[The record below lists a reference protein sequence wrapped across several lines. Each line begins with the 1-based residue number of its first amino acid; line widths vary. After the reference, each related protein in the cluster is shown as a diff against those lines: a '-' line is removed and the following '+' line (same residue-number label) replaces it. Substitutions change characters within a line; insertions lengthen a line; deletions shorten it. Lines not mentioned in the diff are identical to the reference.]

1 MRVQSLDW
9 EDPLEKESQP
19 TVVFLPGKF
28 RGQRSLVCYN
38 PGGLKVV
45 NQYSATDHTHTHTH
59 TYPSLTVGIY
69 LFSSVAESCP
79 TFCDPMNS
87 NMPGFPVHQELLE
100 LIQTHVH

>member
-1 MRVQSLDW
+1 MAKNPLVNAGDAMRVQSLDW

-45 NQYSATDHTHTHTH
+45 NQDSATDHTHTHTH
-59 TYPSLTVGIY
+59 THSTANLFFISVLKLNFRTPNTV
-69 LFSSVAESCP
+69 
-79 TFCDPMNS
+79 
-87 NMPGFPVHQELLE
+87 
-100 LIQTHVH
+100 